1 MLLTS
6 LHEQRLFDKL
16 EFIQGF
22 QPTSIIALDSYIDE
36 GVPVTNIQSIP
47 GLCENMFGIFTVL
60 TVNIQKWL
68 ELLMVLLENIT
79 RTMRPVVVEKSPLIT
94 KKCYYN
100 LSSAQL
106 EINRV
111 AVTFLCK

>member
-1 MLLTS
+1 
-6 LHEQRLFDKL
+6 
-16 EFIQGF
+16 
-22 QPTSIIALDSYIDE
+22 
-36 GVPVTNIQSIP
+36 
-47 GLCENMFGIFTVL
+47 MFGIFTVCQ
-60 TVNIQKWL
+60 NSKYSKWF

-100 LSSAQL
+100 LSSTQL

>member
-1 MLLTS
+1 
-6 LHEQRLFDKL
+6 
-16 EFIQGF
+16 
-22 QPTSIIALDSYIDE
+22 
-36 GVPVTNIQSIP
+36 
-47 GLCENMFGIFTVL
+47 
-60 TVNIQKWL
+60 
-68 ELLMVLLENIT
+68 MVLLENIT